1 LTNVT
6 VTGNQ
11 ANWSVPGGI
20 AGGGGLYNKDA
31 KVTLVNTLVAGN
43 TINLNDIVSGPDLR
57 GEFISGGHNLIGIAD
72 NFGITGAGDRTG
84 TTASPLDPRL
94 GPLQDNGGPTP
105 TMLPLPG
112 SPLLGTGDPTQA
124 PSTDQRGLS
133 RPAGGPTDIGAVQ
146 ETGVPGTGGGGGS
159 TPANPAPTM
168 PALHTPL
175 LLALFDQL
183 LDGVKR
189 LNGDGTV
196 TVTDSFL
203 GLSVL
208 VSTYSSAGGLVNVS
222 FFGLD
227 VTALFKE

>member
-1 LTNVT
+1 M
-6 VTGNQ
+6 
-11 ANWSVPGGI
+11 
-20 AGGGGLYNKDA
+20 
-31 KVTLVNTLVAGN
+31 NTLVAGN
-43 TINLNDIVSGPDLR
+43 TINSGDNLAGPDLR
-57 GEFISGGHNLIGIAD
+57 GEFTSGGHNLIGIAEGTTGP
-72 NFGITGAGDRTG
+72 GINGPGDRTG
-84 TTASPLDPRL
+84 TAANPLNPNL
-94 GPLQDNGGPTP
+94 GPLQNNGGPTQ

-112 SPLLGTGDPTQA
+112 SPLLGAGDPALA

-133 RPAGGPTDIGAVQ
+133 RPAGGPIDIGAVQ
-146 ETGVPGTGGGGGS
+146 ETGVPSTGGGS
-159 TPANPAPTM
+159 SPASPAPTM

-175 LLALFDQL
+175 LLALLDQL

-208 VSTYSSAGGLVNVS
+208 VSTYDSAGGLVNVS

-227 VTALFKE
+227 VTALFK